1 MREPDH
7 LAMLKSALAVEEA
20 LHPMDEVLAW
30 IDRRRV
36 ATSFHVRPIPFS
48 EMKGWS
54 FHPDTGNL
62 KHDSGK
68 FFSIEGIRIQT
79 NWGFVSQWDQP
90 IIVQPE
96 VGFLGILCKE
106 IKGVLHFL
114 LQAKIEPGNIG
125 GVQLAPTLQATKS
138 NYTQVHKG
146 ARPRYLEHFQS
157 SEGSRVHLDVLQSE
171 QGSKYLWKRNRNIIL
186 EVDGDV
192 PVGEDYC
199 WMTLGQ
205 IGLLLKKDNLVNM
218 DTRTVISCISYGSY
232 DCRSL
237 ELVKSVLF
245 HDPAHATD
253 QRHMLMS
260 ALDGERHKH
269 SLPELISWITRMKC
283 RFDLDVLRIPLNEVR
298 GWHRTETCIRHEE
311 GRFFSVI
318 GVEASIGNREISSW
332 CQPLVQSAQVGI
344 IAFLI
349 KSIDGVYHFLVQA
362 KLEAGNLDIIE
373 LAPTVQCVNDNYRSS
388 IPRQKPAFL
397 DYVLQ
402 VKREQI
408 WYDAHQSE
416 EGGRFYH
423 EQNRNM
429 IIEVDEGFSLDVPPT
444 YTWMTLNQIKD
455 FIHFNNYFN
464 MEARSL
470 ISAIG
475 LW

>member
-1 MREPDH
+1 MKEIDH
-7 LAMLKSALAVEEA
+7 LAMLNSALAVDEAKHTMEEIF
-20 LHPMDEVLAW
+20 AW
-30 IDRRRV
+30 IERRRAV
-36 ATSFHVRPIPFS
+36 TSYSVRPIPFS

-62 KHDSGK
+62 IHNSGR

-79 NWGFVSQWDQP
+79 NWGFVPEWDQP
-90 IIVQPE
+90 IICQPE
-96 VGFLGILCKE
+96 VGFLGILCKQ
-106 IKGVLHFL
+106 INGVLHFL

-146 ARPRYLEHFQS
+146 NKPKYLEYFQS
-157 SEGSRVHLDVLQSE
+157 PEGSRVHLDVLQSE
-171 QGSKYLWKRNRNIIL
+171 QGSKYLRKRNRNIIL
-186 EVDGDV
+186 EVDGDI
-192 PVGEDYC
+192 PVDEDYC
-199 WMTLGQ
+199 WMTLSQ
-205 IGLLLKKDNLVNM
+205 IGTLLAKDNLINM

-232 DCRSL
+232 DRRSL

-245 HDPAHATD
+245 HDAARAND
-253 QRHMLMS
+253 QRHMLLS
-260 ALDGERHKH
+260 ALDGDRHKH
-269 SLPELISWITRMKC
+269 SLPELISWITQMKC
-283 RFDLDVLRIPLNEVR
+283 RFELDVLRIPLKEVR
-298 GWHRTETCIRHEE
+298 GWLRDNTCIRHEK

-318 GVEASIGNREISSW
+318 AVEASIGNREITSW

-344 IAFLI
+344 SAFLI
-349 KSIDGVYHFLVQA
+349 KSLGGVYHFLVQA

-388 IPRQKPAFL
+388 VPGQKPAYL
-397 DYVLQ
+397 DYVLH
-402 VKREQI
+402 VKPGQI
-408 WYDAHQSE
+408 WYDTHQSE

-423 EQNRNM
+423 EQHRNL
-429 IIEVDEGFSLDVPPT
+429 IIEVEDDFPMDIPPT
-444 YTWMTLNQIKD
+444 YAWMTLNQIKA